1 MPRYMI
7 ERDIPEIGTAKRDE
21 LREAAGKSN
30 AVLNDMK
37 AERKNIQ
44 WEHSYISS
52 NKTFCIYLADNA
64 ELIDEHAQR
73 SGFPATKVTE
83 IKRVIDPV
91 TAESDS

>member
-1 MPRYMI
+1 MPRYII
-7 ERDIPEIGTAKRDE
+7 ERDIPEIGSAEYDT

-30 AVLNDMK
+30 AVLDDMK

-44 WEHSYISS
+44 WAHSYVTDH
-52 NKTFCIYLADNA
+52 KTFCIYLASDE
-64 ELIDEHAQR
+64 ELINEHAER

-91 TAESDS
+91 TAEG

>member
-1 MPRYMI
+1 MI
-7 ERDIPEIGTAKRDE
+7 ERDIPEIGTASDDE

-44 WEHSYISS
+44 WQHTYVSG

-73 SGFPATKVTE
+73 SGFPATTVTE

-91 TAESDS
+91 TAES

>member
-7 ERDIPEIGTAKRDE
+7 ERDIPEIGSADRDA
-21 LREAAGKSN
+21 LREAAEKSN

-37 AERKNIQ
+37 AERKNVQ
-44 WEHSYISS
+44 WEHSYVTS

-64 ELIDEHAQR
+64 ELVDEHAQR

-91 TAESDS
+91 TAEN